1 MQFSHPNQPSPIEY
15 RTITREWPWTL
26 SLKLI
31 TRKPEKVYPGHQ
43 REGRRQ
49 HYLIVWFVL
58 TGPLSSE
65 LAMWTSQVQIVAT
78 FARTVHPHTIPD
90 NVNIYF
96 SQSFYFG
103 VNSLVSPT
111 TCTIQFQSQ
120 AAQALAV
127 FGNNPHK
134 LGHNSLKQYPLDCGA
149 SIQISLENL
158 QEMMRYHNPAV
169 TAPW

>member
-1 MQFSHPNQPSPIEY
+1 MQ
-15 RTITREWPWTL
+15 
-26 SLKLI
+26 
-31 TRKPEKVYPGHQ
+31 VAQ
-43 REGRRQ
+43 RESYDFDFFQ
-49 HYLIVWFVL
+49 APLF
-58 TGPLSSE
+58 GPLSSE
-65 LAMWTSQVQIVAT
+65 LAMWTLQVQVVAI

-96 SQSFYFG
+96 SQRFYFG

-134 LGHNSLKQYPLDCGA
+134 LGHNSLKQYLLGCGA

-158 QEMMRYHNPAV
+158 QEMVRISQSCSCFLFSSRSMS
-169 TAPW
+169 TATHITLKMVSHSK